1 MSMIN
6 LSLRP
11 EIDSWRVGT
20 RASVR
25 TTSTP
30 LTRMSIPRIGIICD
44 FTEESWPSM
53 DLVGDM
59 LVQSLSEQHASIVRA
74 ERIRPPM
81 ARRISG
87 LPLLKSSRLAF
98 NADRFL
104 GRFMHYP
111 RWLEAM
117 SLDFDLYHVMDHSY
131 AHLAHYLPADRTVI
145 TCHDLDAF
153 RCILEPAV
161 HRHSKL
167 HERLAQHTLSGF
179 RKAAWVT
186 CVSAATR
193 DELVAHHLFP
203 PERATVVPN
212 GVHPSCNLQPD
223 PAGDAEATR
232 LLGREVG
239 QSIEIL
245 HVGSTIARKRIDVL
259 LRVFAEVR
267 RQFPHARLVRVGGPF
282 TPAQSHLSRQLKLA
296 ECVNLLPPLER
307 PILAAVYR
315 RAAFVLQPSEA
326 EGFGLPIIE
335 AMACGTPV
343 LASDIPALREV
354 GGTAVVYCPVG
365 EIESWTRS
373 AMTLLRERDRQPEK
387 WLARRNAGIQQAK
400 KFSWA
405 DYAGAMVGI
414 YQRLMPRPAGHPV
427 ALRPVETV

>member
-1 MSMIN
+1 MS
-6 LSLRP
+6 LP
-11 EIDSWRVGT
+11 RV
-20 RASVR
+20 
-25 TTSTP
+25 
-30 LTRMSIPRIGIICD
+30 GIICD
-44 FTEESWPSM
+44 FAEENWPSM

-59 LVQSLSEQHASIVRA
+59 LVRNLSEQYASSVRA
-74 ERIRPPM
+74 ERIRPSM
-81 ARRISG
+81 ARRISC

-111 RWLEAM
+111 RWLQEV
-117 SLDFDLYHVMDHSY
+117 SSDFDLYHIVDHSY
-131 AHLAHYLPADRTVI
+131 AHLTHYLPADRTVI

-153 RCILEPAV
+153 RCLLSPTRNRPRRTLEALA
-161 HRHSKL
+161 RHVV
-167 HERLAQHTLSGF
+167 AGF
-179 RKAAWVT
+179 RRAAWMT
-186 CVSAATR
+186 CDTAATR
-193 DELVAHHLFP
+193 DELAAHHLFP
-203 PERATVVPN
+203 PERITVVPN
-212 GVHPSCNLQPD
+212 GVHPSCSVQPD
-223 PAGDAEATR
+223 PGADAAATR

-239 QSIEIL
+239 ETIEIL

-296 ECVNLLPPLER
+296 ECVNVLPPLER

-315 RAAFVLQPSEA
+315 RAALVLQPSEA
-326 EGFGLPIIE
+326 EGFGLPVIE

-343 LASDIPALREV
+343 VASDIPALREV

-373 AMTLLRERDRQPEK
+373 AIALLRERDRQPEK
-387 WLARRNAGIQQAK
+387 WLARRDAGIHQAE

-405 DYAGAMVGI
+405 DYADAMVGI
-414 YQRLMPRPAGHPV
+414 YHRLVAPRA
-427 ALRPVETV
+427 AYKATERRLTA

>member
-1 MSMIN
+1 M
-6 LSLRP
+6 
-11 EIDSWRVGT
+11 RV
-20 RASVR
+20 AV
-25 TTSTP
+25 
-30 LTRMSIPRIGIICD
+30 ICD
-44 FTEESWPSM
+44 FVEENWPSM

-59 LVQSLSEQHASIVRA
+59 LVRNLSEHHASIVRA

-81 ARRISG
+81 ARRMSC

-111 RWLEAM
+111 RWLQEIT
-117 SLDFDLYHVMDHSY
+117 SDFDLYHIMDHSY

-153 RCILEPAV
+153 RCLLSPTRNRPRRTLQALA
-161 HRHSKL
+161 RHVV
-167 HERLAQHTLSGF
+167 AGF
-179 RKAAWVT
+179 RKAAWIT
-186 CVSAATR
+186 CDSAATR
-193 DELVAHHLFP
+193 DELAAHHFFP
-203 PERATVVPN
+203 PKRMTVVPN
-212 GVHPSCNLQPD
+212 GVHPSCNVQPD
-223 PAGDAEATR
+223 PAADAEATR

-239 QSIEIL
+239 ETIEIL

-267 RQFPHARLVRVGGPF
+267 MQFPHARLVRVGGPF
-282 TPAQSHLSRQLKLA
+282 TPAQSHLLQQLKLA
-296 ECVNLLPPLER
+296 ERVNVLPPLER
-307 PILAAVYR
+307 PMLAAVYR
-315 RAAFVLQPSEA
+315 RAALVLQPSEA
-326 EGFGLPIIE
+326 EGFGLPVIE

-354 GGTAVVYCPVG
+354 GGTAAVYCPVG

-373 AMTLLRERDRQPEK
+373 AIALLRERDRQPEK
-387 WLARRNAGIQQAK
+387 WLARRDAGIHQAK

-414 YQRLMPRPAGHPV
+414 YQRLIAPRA
-427 ALRPVETV
+427 AYTAAERRLTT